1 MLIAELAACEAE
13 HHTHHII
20 HIPLRLD
27 LFCTF
32 EPQSET
38 EITHQTILKQI
49 SKTSKNSKGSQH

>member
-1 MLIAELAACEAE
+1 MLITELAACEAE

-38 EITHQTILKQI
+38 EITHQTILK
-49 SKTSKNSKGSQH
+49 

>member
-1 MLIAELAACEAE
+1 MLIAELAAREAE

-38 EITHQTILKQI
+38 EITHQTILN
-49 SKTSKNSKGSQH
+49 KTSKSSKSSQH